1 MLDVVFGENGLIE
14 AEGKKDLKEKVTGCA
29 KLLAVIENE
38 GVKSTSVAVGK
49 FAKYIPDM
57 EKTVLRKLIRNV
69 RRKAM
74 RISDKSLPPRLYSN
88 QSENINSLLAAKKC
102 DPGYGKKEDVSK
114 FSIIKDIYQSAVE
127 HHSREYEKAIINQSN
142 EYRLNENAAYLHVS
156 LET

>member
-1 MLDVVFGENGLIE
+1 
-14 AEGKKDLKEKVTGCA
+14 
-29 KLLAVIENE
+29 
-38 GVKSTSVAVGK
+38 
-49 FAKYIPDM
+49 
-57 EKTVLRKLIRNV
+57 
-69 RRKAM
+69 M

-102 DPGYGKKEDVSK
+102 HLGYGKKEDVSK

-156 LET
+156 LETWEKWTCDKKQRYTAFVRGLNLEHIKVKNVMKSFFSEVDNVSYSPALNFLSMKL